1 MKLFKAITATTL
13 LAAYL
18 AAPVIGFAAEG
29 KAEKTDKKA
38 KPYTLDK
45 CIVSDE
51 KLDADADMKPFV
63 FTHGGQEF
71 KLCCKSCKKDF
82 DKDPAKYVAKLAK
95 AEKNKKK

>member
-1 MKLFKAITATTL
+1 MKFIKAITATTL
-13 LAAYL
+13 IAAYL

-29 KAEKTDKKA
+29 KVKSKKA

-51 KLDADADMKPFV
+51 KLDADPAMKPFV
-63 FTHGGQEF
+63 FTHGDQEF

-95 AEKNKKK
+95 AEKDKKQ